1 MFTGKRRF
9 SDLQLF
15 KKETPELVLSCE
27 YFETFKNT
35 YFDVSGHDQ
44 LMLVF
49 GAGVRRKK
57 YHMKP
62 NLSGQYSVFP
72 RKSLLGAGNP
82 WKSQRNSNMYQVFF
96 CDEMRWKLKRIME
109 RKTMYLA

>member
-9 SDLQLF
+9 SDLQHF
-15 KKETPELVLSCE
+15 KKETPGQVLSCE
-27 YFETFKNT
+27 YFEIFKNT

-49 GAGVRRKK
+49 GVGVGRKK

-96 CDEMRWKLKRIME
+96 CDKMRWKLTRLMV
-109 RKTMYLA
+109 